1 MSTIENDKSRIE
13 EIIIDFF
20 NNSDE
25 SDFFYS
31 LLSLRG
37 NVDATYQRFSSGMAT
52 DILNLVIQLNDESE
66 IEKSMFKFSNAYSEF
81 LSTIEGLGGLPAMM
95 QSKSEEKVKVAIS
108 TLQVLAKIYC
118 LKKILIEYFGN
129 TTISKLDIE
138 LKKI

>member
-1 MSTIENDKSRIE
+1 
-13 EIIIDFF
+13 
-20 NNSDE
+20 
-25 SDFFYS
+25 
-31 LLSLRG
+31 
-37 NVDATYQRFSSGMAT
+37 MAT

-129 TTISKLDIE
+129 TTILKLDIE

>member
-1 MSTIENDKSRIE
+1 MSTIENDKARIE

-20 NNSDE
+20 NTSDE

-31 LLSLRG
+31 LLSLRD
-37 NVDATYQRFSSGMAT
+37 NVDATYQRFSSGMTT
-52 DILNLVIQLNDESE
+52 DIINLVIQLNDESE
-66 IEKSMFKFSNAYSEF
+66 IEKRMFKFSNAYSEF

-95 QSKSEEKVKVAIS
+95 QSKSEEKVKLAIS

-118 LKKILIEYFGN
+118 LKKILIEYLGN
-129 TTISKLDIE
+129 NKISNLDMA

>member
-20 NNSDE
+20 NTSDE

-37 NVDATYQRFSSGMAT
+37 NVDATYQRFSNGMAT

-66 IEKSMFKFSNAYSEF
+66 IEKSMFKFSKAYSEF

-95 QSKSEEKVKVAIS
+95 QSKSEEKVKLAIS

-129 TTISKLDIE
+129 TTISKLNIE

>member
-20 NNSDE
+20 NTSDE

-52 DILNLVIQLNDESE
+52 DILNLVIQLNDESK